1 MELAFVPVFT
11 SMVQVP
17 PVSLEIV
24 SVFRV
29 LVESWS
35 FVCLMSSHVVW
46 LYLLSLVVFVN
57 MSCCAAASLNHVM
70 NK

>member
-35 FVCLMSSHVVW
+35 FVCPMSSHVVW
-46 LYLLSLVVFVN
+46 LYL
-57 MSCCAAASLNHVM
+57 
-70 NK
+70 